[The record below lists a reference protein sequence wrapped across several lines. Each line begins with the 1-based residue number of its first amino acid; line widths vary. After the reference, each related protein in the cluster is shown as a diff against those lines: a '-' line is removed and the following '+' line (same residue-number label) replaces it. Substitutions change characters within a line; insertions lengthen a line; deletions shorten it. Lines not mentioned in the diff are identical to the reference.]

1 MADKLTLSCDAQ
13 HLAQAAWRGES
24 AESKKA
30 KTSLA
35 HPCKHHVGA
44 VKRLADADFL

>member
-1 MADKLTLSCDAQ
+1 MADKLTLSCEAQ
-13 HLAQAAWRGES
+13 HLAQAAWIGER

-30 KTSLA
+30 KTTQCTRA
-35 HPCKHHVGA
+35 NTMGA